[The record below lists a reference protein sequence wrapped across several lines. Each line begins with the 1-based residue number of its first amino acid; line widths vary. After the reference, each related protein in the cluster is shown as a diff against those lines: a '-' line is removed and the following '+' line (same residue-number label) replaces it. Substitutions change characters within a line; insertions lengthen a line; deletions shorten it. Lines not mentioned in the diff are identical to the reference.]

1 MISELN
7 FAVDTYQQ
15 LSSALLRSP
24 HNGNFYIG
32 NKNLLEVSYV
42 KKKKR
47 VFPKSNLSAVK

>member
-42 KKKKR
+42 KKIKK
-47 VFPKSNLSAVK
+47 